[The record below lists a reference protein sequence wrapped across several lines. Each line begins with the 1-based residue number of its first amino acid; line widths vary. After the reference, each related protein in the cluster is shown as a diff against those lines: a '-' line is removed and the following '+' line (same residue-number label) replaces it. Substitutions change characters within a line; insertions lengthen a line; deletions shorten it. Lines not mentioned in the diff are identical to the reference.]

1 MSCLA
6 ELARARLFHLAE
18 PPAGGRARLCAEDER
33 HALQVLR
40 LSPGEALFGGDG
52 KGTAWPLE
60 VVSAGREGLGLR
72 IAGAPLQEP
81 RPGESGSRLP
91 WIEVAVALPRG
102 GRSEEMLAR
111 LTQLGA
117 AAVVPLV
124 CERSQGQLRQPSAA
138 RTEHLRRTL
147 REACKQCRRLWT
159 PELREPLEPVR
170 LRDACPAADLLVLDP
185 DAPLGLLAWACARGV
200 NARGPLTIA
209 VGPEGGFSA
218 AELELLRGAGGV
230 STRLG
235 GYVLRVETAAE
246 AAVAVLVSALG
257 S

>member
-1 MSCLA
+1 MSALP
-6 ELARARLFHLAE
+6 ELAQARLFHLAE
-18 PPAGGRARLCAEDER
+18 APEGGSAKLCAEDER

-40 LSPGEALFGGDG
+40 IAAGERLFGGDG
-52 KGTAWPLE
+52 AGSAWPLE
-60 VVSAGREGLGLR
+60 VVAAGRGGLELR
-72 IAGAPLQEP
+72 VAGEPLSEP
-81 RPGESGSRLP
+81 RPGSDGSWLP

-102 GRSEEMLAR
+102 GRSEEMLGR

-124 CERSQGQLRQPSAA
+124 CERGQGQLRQPGAA
-138 RTEHLRRTL
+138 KSEHLRRAA

-159 PELREPLEPVR
+159 PELREPLTPAG
-170 LRDACPAADLLVLDP
+170 LRGAYPSADLLVLDP
-185 DAPLGLLAWACARGV
+185 AAHVGLLDWTRGRAAR
-200 NARGPLTIA
+200 APITLA
-209 VGPEGGFSA
+209 VGPEGGFTP
-218 AELELLRGAGGV
+218 AELESMQGSGGTAV
-230 STRLG
+230 RLG